1 MGMQGRAS
9 GSAEQQGCLGI
20 WLAGTRA
27 DGPPAYQEAPLLLGK
42 AVFAQEPSLGAP
54 CALFLPGEQERGG
67 AARLS
72 LVFVLHVRIAN
83 L

>member
-9 GSAEQQGCLGI
+9 GSSEQRGCLGI
-20 WLAGTRA
+20 WLAGTWA

-54 CALFLPGEQERGG
+54 YALLLPGEQERAG
-67 AARLS
+67 ATRLS
-72 LVFVLHVRIAN
+72 LEFVLHVPIAN